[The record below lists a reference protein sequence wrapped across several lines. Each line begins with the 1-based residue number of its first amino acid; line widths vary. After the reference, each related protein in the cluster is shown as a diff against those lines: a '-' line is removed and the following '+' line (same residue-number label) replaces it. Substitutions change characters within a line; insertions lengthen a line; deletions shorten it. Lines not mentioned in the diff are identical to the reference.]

1 MKSIEI
7 DFYVEKALFL
17 RRTSEEVSY
26 NDVLRYLLGLV
37 PTTKTSIT
45 TTAAESEQ
53 GDWVSKGVSFPSGT
67 LFRATYNGLT
77 YYGKVE
83 VGALAVENKRYYSPS
98 SAAVDITGNMVN
110 GWIFWECQLPGR
122 PSWQM
127 IKSLRKK

>member
-7 DFYVEKALFL
+7 DFDVEKALFL

-26 NDVLRYLLGLV
+26 NDVLRDVLGLG
-37 PTTKTSIT
+37 PKKTSV
-45 TTAAESEQ
+45 TTANATSGQ
-53 GDWVSKGVSFPSGT
+53 SDWVSKGVRFPSGT
-67 LFRATYNGLT
+67 VFRATYKGKT

-83 VGALAVENKRYYSPS
+83 AGALVVENKRYYSPS

-110 GWIFWECQLPGR
+110 GWIFWECQFPGR

>member
-7 DFYVEKALFL
+7 DFDVEKALFL

-26 NDVLRYLLGLV
+26 NDVLRDLLGLGPKKN
-37 PTTKTSIT
+37 PTISTNT
-45 TTAAESEQ
+45 TEGQ
-53 GDWVSKGVSFPSGT
+53 GDWVSKGVRFPSGT
-67 LFRATYNGLT
+67 AFRATYKGKT

-83 VGALAVENKRYYSPS
+83 AGALVVENKRYDSPS

-110 GWIFWECQLPGR
+110 GWIFWECQMPGR
-122 PSWQM
+122 TSWQM

>member
-7 DFYVEKALFL
+7 DFDVEKALFL

-26 NDVLRYLLGLV
+26 NDVLRDLLGV
-37 PTTKTSIT
+37 GPKKSSIT
-45 TTAAESEQ
+45 ATDTVSGQ
-53 GDWVSKGVSFPSGT
+53 GDWVSKGVRFPSGT
-67 LFRATYNGLT
+67 VFRATYKGQT

-83 VGALAVENKRYYSPS
+83 AGALVVENKRYYSPS

-122 PSWQM
+122 TSWQM
-127 IKSLRKK
+127 IKSMRKK

>member
-7 DFYVEKALFL
+7 DFDVEKALFL

-26 NDVLRYLLGLV
+26 NDVLRDLLGLG
-37 PTTKTSIT
+37 PKKNSTTSTNTS
-45 TTAAESEQ
+45 EGQ
-53 GDWVSKGVSFPSGT
+53 GDWVSKGVRFPSGT
-67 LFRATYNGLT
+67 TFRATYKVKT

-83 VGALAVENKRYYSPS
+83 AGALVVENKRYDSPS

-110 GWIFWECQLPGR
+110 GWIFWECQMPGR
-122 PSWQM
+122 TSWQM